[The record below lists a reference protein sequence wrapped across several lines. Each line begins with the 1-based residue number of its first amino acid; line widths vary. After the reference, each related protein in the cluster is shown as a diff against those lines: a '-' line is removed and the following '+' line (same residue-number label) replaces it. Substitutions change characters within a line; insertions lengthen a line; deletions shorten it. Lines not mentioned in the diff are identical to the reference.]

1 MDVRSAFSE
10 LKNPPS
16 ISVSQILI
24 EALVL
29 LAVTFALLY
38 LV

>member
-16 ISVSQILI
+16 ISMSPLFI
-24 EALVL
+24 EAVVMIAAAF
-29 LAVTFALLY
+29 AVMHLI
-38 LV
+38 

>member
-16 ISVSQILI
+16 ISVSPMLI
-24 EALVL
+24 EAVVL
-29 LAVTFALLY
+29 LAATFAVMH